1 MNRYF
6 CCLFLGGAEGVGKNR
21 ESKESVSAGKNQTA
35 NKRRTLAK
43 MFSRELVREL
53 RALFFRTSSLER
65 LPAAAASA
73 ADELPAAFCKTTRT
87 TTTRD

>member
-1 MNRYF
+1 
-6 CCLFLGGAEGVGKNR
+6 
-21 ESKESVSAGKNQTA
+21 
-35 NKRRTLAK
+35 

-65 LPAAAASA
+65 LPVAAASA
-73 ADELPAAFCKTTRT
+73 ADELPAAFCKTART